1 MLRSLCICSL
11 LLTSATSVFAS
22 SIEEIN
28 DTADSMY
35 YFSKYCADEF
45 HKLKV
50 SSPDAWIG
58 TMERWS
64 NVNGSFGYN
73 YHVLHAPNYFTTQQ
87 LGTILLTVKPIAN
100 PPADGSSYSF
110 SCIKQ

>member
-1 MLRSLCICSL
+1 
-11 LLTSATSVFAS
+11 
-22 SIEEIN
+22 
-28 DTADSMY
+28 
-35 YFSKYCADEF
+35 
-45 HKLKV
+45 
-50 SSPDAWIG
+50 
-58 TMERWS
+58 MERWS